1 MTYPL
6 TTIILAAGKG
16 TRMPSK
22 NPKALQTVL
31 GEAMLSHVYTVA
43 KSISNEV
50 YTVVGYKA
58 DMVKEHLLKN
68 HGEEALQRT
77 IFQEE
82 QLGTGHAV
90 QCAMKKIKE
99 INSQENQK
107 ILILNADVPLISKE
121 LLIDFIKKSE
131 NLPLSFISLY
141 LPDAKSYGRVV
152 RKEFLSKAK
161 HTPCTKHEEN
171 KGEVE
176 KIIEAKDFNVL
187 YPQSEIFE
195 VNSGIYLVD
204 AQLLY
209 EFLPLLSSQNANH
222 EYYITDIIGLA
233 KERNIS
239 LEAFCFENAEALLGV
254 NNPLELNEA
263 EKTLQKAINTKLMA
277 NGVVLHNQ
285 ESIFISPFAEIS
297 AGVEIYGPCEIY
309 GNSKIA
315 QYTSIESHCYI
326 KNTQIGESC
335 IVKSFCHFEDA
346 IVGNNAKLGPYA
358 RLRPQAELADNVHLG
373 NFVEI
378 KKSKIGNA
386 SKVNHLSY
394 IGDSLV
400 GSGVNVGAGCITCN
414 YDGKNKFQT
423 IIEDNAFL
431 GSNCAFVA
439 PVTIGKNSLVAAG
452 STITKDIPENR
463 LAIARERQVNLN
475 KKNKG

>member
-1 MTYPL
+1 MPYTL

-31 GEAMLSHVYTVA
+31 GEAMLSHVYSVA
-43 KSISNEV
+43 KSISNDV
-50 YTVVGYKA
+50 WTVVGYKA
-58 DMVKEHLLKN
+58 DMVREHLLKK
-68 HGEEALQRT
+68 HGDEALQHT
-77 IFQEE
+77 ILQEE

-90 QCAMKKIKE
+90 QCAMKKVNEIKT
-99 INSQENQK
+99 NNKQK
-107 ILILNADVPLISKE
+107 ILILNADVPLVSQE
-121 LLIDFIKKSE
+121 LLTDFIQKAE
-131 NLPLSFISLY
+131 NMPLSFISLY

-152 RKEFLSKAK
+152 RKEFIKKAQNM
-161 HTPCTKHEEN
+161 PCTTHEEN
-171 KGEVE
+171 TGEVE
-176 KIIEAKDFNVL
+176 KIIEAKDFHVL
-187 YPQSEIFE
+187 YPQSKIFE

-204 AQLLY
+204 AEILN

-233 KERNIS
+233 KEKNIS

-263 EKTLQKAINTKLMA
+263 EKNLQKTINTKLMA

-285 ESIFISPFAEIS
+285 ENIFISPFVEIA

-309 GNSKIA
+309 GKSKIE
-315 QYTSIESHCYI
+315 QYTTIKSHCYI
-326 KNTQIGESC
+326 KNTQIGEAC
-335 IVKSFCHFEDA
+335 TVKSFCHFEDA
-346 IVGNNAKLGPYA
+346 IVGNNAILGPYA

-400 GSGVNVGAGCITCN
+400 GQGVNVGAGCITCN

-452 STITKDIPENR
+452 STITKNTPENS

-475 KKNKG
+475 KK

>member
-1 MTYPL
+1 MSYPI

-31 GEAMLSHVYTVA
+31 GEAMLSHVYSVAQNISDTIWTV
-43 KSISNEV
+43 I
-50 YTVVGYKA
+50 GYKA
-58 DMVKEHLLKN
+58 DMISDYLTKN
-68 HGEEALQRT
+68 HGEKALQHT
-77 IFQEE
+77 ILQDK

-90 QCAMKKIKE
+90 QCAMQKI
-99 INSQENQK
+99 NENNTHKSEK
-107 ILILNADVPLISKE
+107 ILILNADVPLISTE
-121 LLIDFIKKSE
+121 ILTDFITKAEKY
-131 NLPLSFISLY
+131 PLSFISLY
-141 LPDAKSYGRVV
+141 LPDAKSYGRVA
-152 RKEFLSKAK
+152 RQGFMDKAK
-161 HTPCTKHEEN
+161 NTPCTKHEDN
-171 KGEVE
+171 NGEVV
-176 KIIEAKDFNVL
+176 KIIEAKDFKVQ
-187 YPQSEIFE
+187 YPNAAIYE

-204 AQLLY
+204 AKILNK
-209 EFLPLLSSQNANH
+209 FLPLLSSQNANN

-233 KERNIS
+233 KEKNIP

-254 NNPLELNEA
+254 NNPLELYEA
-263 EKTLQKAINTKLMA
+263 EKTLQQTINTKLMS
-277 NGVVLHNQ
+277 NGVVLHNP
-285 ESIFISPFAEIS
+285 ESIRISPFVEIA
-297 AGVEIYGPCEIY
+297 AGVEIFGPCEIY
-309 GNSKIA
+309 GKSKIE
-315 QYTSIESHCYI
+315 QYTTIESHCVI
-326 KNTQIGESC
+326 KNTQIGEAC
-335 IVKSFCHFEDA
+335 TIKSFCHFEDA

-394 IGDSLV
+394 IGDSIV

-439 PVTIGKNSLVAAG
+439 PVTIGKNTLVAAG
-452 STITKDIPENR
+452 SVITKDTPENT
-463 LAIARERQVNLN
+463 LAIARQRQTNL
-475 KKNKG
+475 KKR